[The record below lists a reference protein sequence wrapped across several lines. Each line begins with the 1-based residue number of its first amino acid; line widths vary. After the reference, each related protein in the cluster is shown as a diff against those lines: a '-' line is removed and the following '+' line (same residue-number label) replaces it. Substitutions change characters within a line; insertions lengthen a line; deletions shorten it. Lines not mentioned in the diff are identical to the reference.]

1 MKLVINLTFCKIL
14 LNIPEKIDEMHI
26 LSLKLTFTSFPKHLS
41 FQNLLLDSIGCK
53 TLSDVFYDLATFP
66 LTPIKKD
73 SYFFRSAT

>member
-41 FQNLLLDSIGCK
+41 F
-53 TLSDVFYDLATFP
+53 
-66 LTPIKKD
+66 
-73 SYFFRSAT
+73 